1 MVCHLRL
8 RQLLRQLRACLPA
21 RSGRQARRRTLQQ
34 RRLRRGTQNR
44 GEAALPATATAQ
56 TLWNE
61 LTHEYICDFRGEGQL
76 FYYYKRRNLSSID
89 DGNYNGNTVSVPASA
104 YVLPL
109 PDYEK
114 QFGY

>member
-1 MVCHLRL
+1 MYV
-8 RQLLRQLRACLPA
+8 
-21 RSGRQARRRTLQQ
+21 
-34 RRLRRGTQNR
+34 
-44 GEAALPATATAQ
+44 
-56 TLWNE
+56 
-61 LTHEYICDFRGEGQL
+61 CDFRGEGQL